1 MQLLFCFDKNYQQ
14 HFGVALTSV
23 LLNNLDNHFDVH
35 IITDFIEDQLKQ
47 KLEKLSK
54 NYKCSFYFYTIEDLD
69 KFSKLKVSGHIS
81 KAAYYR
87 LIMADLLP
95 DNINKVL
102 YLDSDLVV
110 TSSLEELYNI
120 EINNYFLAAAGFGA
134 NLEISQKKT
143 FNSGVMLINLEK
155 WRNENISKKV
165 IDFAIKNKEKLA
177 FWDQTALN
185 RVIKGNYLKIE
196 GKWNFQADLS
206 PRKIKNPDDNIDIE
220 NAKIVHYVGASKP
233 WYFWVSD
240 KRKNIYKLYLNKSLW
255 SMSKFKM
262 IFKQI
267 GYFQK
272 VLQKKLRKKF

>member
-14 HFGVALTSV
+14 HFGVAVTSV
-23 LLNNLDNHFDVH
+23 LLNNIDHHFDIH
-35 IITDFIEDQLKQ
+35 IITDFIEEQLKQ
-47 KLEKLSK
+47 KLDKLSN
-54 NYKCSFYFYTIEDLD
+54 NYKCSFYFYIINDLD
-69 KFSKLKVSGHIS
+69 KFSNLKVSGHIS

-95 DNINKVL
+95 DNIDKIL

-120 EINNYFLAAAGFGA
+120 DINNYFLAAAGFGA
-134 NLEISQKKT
+134 TLEVSDKKT

-155 WRNENISKKV
+155 WRNENISTKV
-165 IDFAIKNKEKLA
+165 IEFAITNKEKLA

-185 RVIKGNYLKIE
+185 RVIKGNYLKID
-196 GKWNFQADLS
+196 GKWNFQVDLS
-206 PRKIKNPDDNIDIE
+206 PRKIHKPEDNVDIE

-240 KRKNIYKLYLNKSLW
+240 KRKNKYESYLNKSLW
-255 SMSKFKM
+255 SMSKLQI
-262 IFKQI
+262 IFQQI
-267 GYFQK
+267 VYFQK
-272 VLQKKLRKKF
+272 ALRKKLRKKF